1 MDVAMRGRLGPMG
14 DLLNELGHEPR
25 EIRGRRDQR
34 NIGTMV
40 GDLTELHGAF
50 ELALALEDLASAEW
64 ASAEFTV
71 ENANRVKALFVAQR
85 RKLGVAIMKRE
96 EKGIRGRKLGRVPGP
111 AHYYQHLTRV
121 GAIAEGKL
129 TPNKRAQFAFS
140 PYRDC
145 FDKRMQYLGDQLVA
159 LRDDMGF
166 ELRRL
171 APQFGMLEKI
181 DSLLVAAT
189 TKATDRHLRRI
200 LNLLEARFQ
209 EGWNA
214 AVGSSKILGLEEVTP
229 WFDDNQWLS
238 DFEILMFHSV
248 RTIFSYRLQ
257 PLQAL
262 VEAVCQPSHLRK
274 SGEES
279 SR

>member
-1 MDVAMRGRLGPMG
+1 
-14 DLLNELGHEPR
+14 
-25 EIRGRRDQR
+25 
-34 NIGTMV
+34 
-40 GDLTELHGAF
+40 
-50 ELALALEDLASAEW
+50 
-64 ASAEFTV
+64 
-71 ENANRVKALFVAQR
+71 
-85 RKLGVAIMKRE
+85 AITE
-96 EKGIRGRKLGRVPGP
+96 EKLS
-111 AHYYQHLTRV
+111 
-121 GAIAEGKL
+121 
-129 TPNKRAQFAFS
+129 PNKRAQFAFS

-145 FDKRMQYLGDQLVA
+145 FDKRMQYLSDQLVA

-171 APQFGMLEKI
+171 APQFGLLEKI
-181 DSLLVAAT
+181 DGLLVTAT
-189 TKATDRHLRRI
+189 TKATDTHLRRI

-209 EGWNA
+209 EGWVA
-214 AVGSSKILGLEEVTP
+214 AVGSLKTLKLENVTY

-274 SGEES
+274 SGENS
-279 SR
+279 PG